1 MENIFLHTLAKAK
14 LYKKVGM
21 SRVLCGV
28 EQENGKAHP
37 DEPNL
42 ARDLRELGTDGRL
55 IEIPDDIHGGSK
67 TVRLKVYHIV
77 SSCDY
82 LGAMSLLPNAESP
95 GSHFFCRGCYVDA
108 SDADCHRPFSFLRT
122 QQAGSKRKIP
132 ERNWPELKEV
142 IAKLRR
148 GEGDSK
154 KIMHDHGLNKLF
166 FALDPD
172 YIPHV
177 DPTTIAPIDLLH
189 LFPDGLLRSEL
200 AWMLFIFMK
209 MGLKT
214 EAINTRVRAYSK
226 QSPTFPK
233 DVRIPAFKDKL
244 SKGIKGGIP
253 NSSSTV
259 NMTGSQCMHF
269 SVHR

>member
-1 MENIFLHTLAKAK
+1 MSARV
-14 LYKKVGM
+14 VGCVRHL
-21 SRVLCGV
+21 SPVF
-28 EQENGKAHP
+28 QAS
-37 DEPNL
+37 
-42 ARDLRELGTDGRL
+42 DLRT
-55 IEIPDDIHGGSK
+55 
-67 TVRLKVYHIV
+67 T
-77 SSCDY
+77 
-82 LGAMSLLPNAESP
+82 
-95 GSHFFCRGCYVDA
+95 
-108 SDADCHRPFSFLRT
+108 
-122 QQAGSKRKIP
+122 

-142 IAKLRR
+142 IAKLRK
-148 GEGDSK
+148 GEGNSK

-214 EAINTRVRAYSK
+214 DAINTRVRAYSR

-253 NSSSTV
+253 DSSSTV